1 MNRTIKVISIFKHN
15 KIYHA
20 EFTNFSDGAVSVNL
34 SSVPVDNASFAILVS
49 PLAPASMVR
58 DVLEQTIDA
67 LYQMDLLKYCTNI
80 SLPYLPYARADRVFK
95 HGDSNPLKTFVNWVV
110 YVSDLYDLPRFSILE
125 PHNFS
130 AIPEKLKDYFLVDW
144 IDSCIEKEDY
154 QHITSVIAPDEGA
167 VNRAERVAELL
178 GVKVSAVAKKQRD
191 MSTGKIVAYKLDVT
205 SDIGVQPLVV
215 DDIIDGGRT
224 FIELADAIKAYDKTI
239 QPHLL
244 VAFGIFSNAENNKLL
259 AQKYKTISAIYD
271 WEA

>member
-1 MNRTIKVISIFKHN
+1 MIAIFKDG
-15 KIYHA
+15 KVYHA
-20 EFTNFSDGAVSVNL
+20 EFTNFSDGAVAVNL
-34 SSVPVDNASFAILVS
+34 ASVPVNDSPLAILVS
-49 PLAPASMVR
+49 PLTPVSMVR

-67 LYQMDLLKYCTNI
+67 LYQLDILKYCTNI

-110 YVSDLYDLPRFSILE
+110 YVSDLYGLPPFSIVE

-130 AIPEKLKDYFLVDW
+130 AIPKTLRHYFLVDW
-144 IDSCIEKEDY
+144 LYSCIEKAEY

-167 VNRAERVAELL
+167 VTRAERVAELL
-178 GVKVSAVAKKQRD
+178 GVKVSAVAKKRRD
-191 MSTGKIVAYKLDVT
+191 MSTGKIVAYELDVT

-244 VAFGIFSNAENNKLL
+244 VAFGIFSNVENNKLL